1 MHNAAMDAV
10 TAGDGQEGLAGLA
23 DGVLRS
29 LDRYLYRARQYGLT
43 ATLAIP
49 GRLLGLLMSPGQGGI
64 DSHVVGLL
72 QQRYEA
78 LLERDL
84 ANVEQGIYPRELLY
98 QLPLL
103 SYLRQLPAAVGDL
116 PRFLWRSFT
125 EQHDDLPAHVDRS
138 RYPRYYL
145 RTFHWQTDGWLSDRS
160 ARLYDASVEFLFAG
174 TADIMRRMAIPPL
187 VAALRGV
194 AHPRVLDVAC
204 GTGRFLLQLN
214 RALPQAKLYGLDL
227 SAPYLAHAATLLAG
241 CDASLVNDNAEA
253 MPWAAGSFDAVASV
267 FLFHE
272 LPADARR
279 RVAREALRVLKP
291 GGRLVVCDSA
301 QLADSGDLEPVL
313 HRFPATYHEPY
324 FKGYLRDD
332 IAALLS
338 DVGFT
343 VESSEPYL
351 VSKVVVARRPN
362 RAVRRGT
369 ARR

>member
-1 MHNAAMDAV
+1 
-10 TAGDGQEGLAGLA
+10 
-23 DGVLRS
+23 
-29 LDRYLYRARQYGLT
+29 
-43 ATLAIP
+43 
-49 GRLLGLLMSPGQGGI
+49 
-64 DSHVVGLL
+64 
-72 QQRYEA
+72 
-78 LLERDL
+78 
-84 ANVEQGIYPRELLY
+84 
-98 QLPLL
+98 
-103 SYLRQLPAAVGDL
+103 
-116 PRFLWRSFT
+116 
-125 EQHDDLPAHVDRS
+125 
-138 RYPRYYL
+138 
-145 RTFHWQTDGWLSDRS
+145 
-160 ARLYDASVEFLFAG
+160 
-174 TADIMRRMAIPPL
+174 
-187 VAALRGV
+187 
-194 AHPRVLDVAC
+194 VLDIAC
-204 GTGRFLLQLN
+204 GTGRFLRQLS

-291 GGRLVVCDSA
+291 GGRLVVCDAA

-332 IAALLS
+332 IDALLR